1 MFTWWFPIETEK
13 ISDLDVCMVEIY
25 PKQRK
30 SSKYLHINI

>member
-25 PKQRK
+25 TQNKEKVQI
-30 SSKYLHINI
+30 LAH